1 MNFEFS
7 IIIPIYKCKFF
18 ERAINSVRNQKY
30 RKWELIIVDNN
41 SDYSVKRFLD
51 KIRDNRIKY
60 YRISNN
66 GIIGKSRNLGIKNS
80 KNEWICFLDSDDYW
94 FSNKL
99 DETLKIIQKKKYDL
113 IHHNMYVDKD
123 PLKIFKSK
131 LYDYNIK
138 NQKIK
143 FEDLILNGNNIIQ
156 STVVV
161 KKKILKKV
169 KFFSNKKE
177 LVAWEDFDLWLK
189 IAKITNKFYLI
200 DKCLGGYYVS
210 KNKNEKLKRFIKN
223 ISEFKKK
230 YRLDISA
237 IKKKFNTKNLWWIEY
252 AEALNLLK
260 KKNYRRSYLKIKEI
274 KTKNLK
280 MKLRTFYLK
289 LLLNFKV

>member
-99 DETLKIIQKKKYDL
+99 DETLKIIQKKK
-113 IHHNMYVDKD
+113 I
-123 PLKIFKSK
+123 
-131 LYDYNIK
+131 
-138 NQKIK
+138 
-143 FEDLILNGNNIIQ
+143 
-156 STVVV
+156 
-161 KKKILKKV
+161 
-169 KFFSNKKE
+169 
-177 LVAWEDFDLWLK
+177 
-189 IAKITNKFYLI
+189 
-200 DKCLGGYYVS
+200 
-210 KNKNEKLKRFIKN
+210 
-223 ISEFKKK
+223 
-230 YRLDISA
+230 
-237 IKKKFNTKNLWWIEY
+237 
-252 AEALNLLK
+252 
-260 KKNYRRSYLKIKEI
+260 
-274 KTKNLK
+274 
-280 MKLRTFYLK
+280 
-289 LLLNFKV
+289 

>member
-99 DETLKIIQKKKYDL
+99 DETLKIIQKKKYDF

-123 PLKIFKSK
+123 SLKIFKSK

-230 YRLDISA
+230 YRLDVSA

-260 KKNYRRSYLKIKEI
+260 KKIIEGLI
-274 KTKNLK
+274 
-280 MKLRTFYLK
+280 
-289 LLLNFKV
+289 